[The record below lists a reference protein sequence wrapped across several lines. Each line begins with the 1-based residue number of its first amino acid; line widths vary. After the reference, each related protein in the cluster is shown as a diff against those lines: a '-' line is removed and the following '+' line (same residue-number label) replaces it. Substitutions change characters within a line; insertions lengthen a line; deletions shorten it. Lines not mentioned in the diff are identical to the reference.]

1 MGWRRRPRSP
11 WPGHFLTPKGTVW
24 MPRTGQGQGAISGE
38 RALVVLCAVPSA
50 KGTPLTRR
58 HPCGRVTPQGPAPG
72 TSTGSLPTAPGL
84 RGHTQPWMLVLL
96 SSSRRPVNALLY
108 SFLVAVDGRQDS
120 TASESES
127 ITFVVLSVT
136 GPRVSRNTFL
146 GESCSTPKFSG
157 ERQRRQWGQVSAE
170 G

>member
-1 MGWRRRPRSP
+1 MGWWRRPRSP

-24 MPRTGQGQGAISGE
+24 MPRTVQGQGAISGE
-38 RALVVLCAVPSA
+38 KALVVLCAVPSV
-50 KGTPLTRR
+50 KGMPLTRC

-72 TSTGSLPTAPGL
+72 TSTGSRTPPPPASLPTAPGL

-108 SFLVAVDGRQDS
+108 SFLVAVDRRQDS

-136 GPRVSRNTFL
+136 GP
-146 GESCSTPKFSG
+146 
-157 ERQRRQWGQVSAE
+157 
-170 G
+170 